1 MVTKTN
7 NDIRITAGSEKRI
20 QIMHHN
26 NITTKIAVFQK
37 KEIRRTIYK
46 KEWWFSVV
54 DVCGILTNSPD
65 SGAYWR
71 KLKQRLI
78 EEGSEVVTFCHGL
91 KLLAPDGKM
100 RETDCADT
108 EGMFRIIQSIP
119 SPKAEPLKRWLAKVG
134 YERVQEIENP
144 ELATKRTRIL
154 YKLKGY
160 SDDWI
165 EKRMRGIAIREELT
179 DEWQKR
185 GAQEQRDYEIL
196 TAEISKATFGITPGE
211 YKKLK
216 RLERQNLRDHMNDL
230 ELIFTMLGER
240 ATTEIHRT
248 ENSRGVPKLKSDAKA
263 GGDIAGGAR
272 RKLEKKLV
280 KSIVSKENYLKKPEK
295 QKRLTP

>member
-1 MVTKTN
+1 MDN
-7 NDIRITAGSEKRI
+7 
-20 QIMHHN
+20 
-26 NITTKIAVFQK
+26 TKIALFKGK
-37 KEIRRTIYK
+37 KIRRLIYQN
-46 KEWWFSVV
+46 EWWFSVV
-54 DVCGILTNSPD
+54 DVCEVLTD
-65 SGAYWR
+65 SADTGAYWR
-71 KLKQRLI
+71 KLKQRLK
-78 EEGSEVVTFCHGL
+78 EEGNEVVTFCHGL
-91 KLLAPDGKM
+91 KLEAPDGKM
-100 RETDCADT
+100 RETDCANT
-108 EGMFRIIQSIP
+108 EGIFRIIQSIP
-119 SPKAEPLKRWLAKVG
+119 SPKAEPFKRWLAKVG

-185 GAQEQRDYEIL
+185 GAKEQRDYEIL
-196 TAEISKATFGITPGE
+196 TAEISKATFGITPSE

-248 ENSRGVPKLKSDAKA
+248 EDSKGVVKLQKDAKA

-272 RKLEKKLV
+272 RKLEKKLG
-280 KSIVSKENYLKKPEK
+280 KSIVSKENYLEKPEN
-295 QKRLTP
+295 QKRLKG